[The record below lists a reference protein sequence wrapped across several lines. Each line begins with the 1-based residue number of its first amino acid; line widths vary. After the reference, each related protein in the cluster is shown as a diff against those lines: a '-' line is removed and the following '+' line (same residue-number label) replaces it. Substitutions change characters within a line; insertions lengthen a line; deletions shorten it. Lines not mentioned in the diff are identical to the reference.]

1 VDFESLREE
10 SDSFRGVTKNLFVDE
25 KTARLMYY
33 RIGCVLRA
41 VLALETTPSMVVKE
55 VVLDNDTVSKA

>member
-41 VLALETTPSMVVKE
+41 VLALETTQFPYMPDQQETSFG
-55 VVLDNDTVSKA
+55 N